1 LRDLTPEQV
10 ADGKRHVDRFEEFK
24 RLSRLN
30 ENIGDYGDS
39 ALNRTKPDKTAS
51 RFSALS
57 P

>member
-39 ALNRTKPDKTAS
+39 ALNRTKPDKTTS